1 MDKPTQSFGTATAA
15 RRLEGRQAIVFGA
28 GAAGGDGPGWS
39 VGKLTDEAWGVG
51 KATALVYARAG
62 AIVTCVDQRFEAA
75 QETAARIRDEGGEAY
90 ALACDITR
98 SSEVRSAV
106 EAHMARAGRIDIL
119 HNNVGIVEIGGPVET
134 SEENF
139 DKVIAVNLK
148 GMYLTCKHVLPIM
161 ERQGKGSIV
170 NISSIAS
177 MRFTVPWIAY
187 NASKGAVNA
196 MTMGIAAQYAP
207 TGVRCNAIAPGL
219 LSTPMVV
226 APHKDN
232 HSDLEDMMRARDAA
246 VPMGWQGEGWDVGE
260 AAVFLS
266 SDEARFITGLV
277 MMVDGGSSLCIPS
290 TPWRRTSAG
299 AVPA

>member
-1 MDKPTQSFGTATAA
+1 M
-15 RRLEGRQAIVFGA
+15 
-28 GAAGGDGPGWS
+28 
-39 VGKLTDEAWGVG
+39 TDEAWGVG

-62 AIVTCVDQRFEAA
+62 AVVTCVDVSMSAA
-75 QETAARIRDEGGEAY
+75 MDTASRIREEGGEAY
-90 ALACDITR
+90 ALACDITQ
-98 SSEVRSAV
+98 SADVREAV
-106 EAHMARAGRIDIL
+106 AAHMQRAGRIDIL

-134 SEENF
+134 SERDF

-148 GMYLTCKHVLPIM
+148 GMYLTCRHVLPIM
-161 ERQGKGSIV
+161 ERQRKGSIV

-187 NASKGAVNA
+187 NASKAAVNGL
-196 MTMGIAAQYAP
+196 TMGIAAQYAP

-232 HSDLEDMMRARDAA
+232 HADLEDLMRARDAA

-277 MMVDGGSSLCIPS
+277 MMLDGGSSLCIPS
-290 TPWRRTSAG
+290 TPWKRNAAAPDAS
-299 AVPA
+299 